1 MTREELQ
8 QKLRELEEM
17 KEAEMRLHESNL
29 CDINEKQREELAAVE
44 DRKHIFMHKIAGER
58 REIDSRMRHAVCEE
72 QVRYK
77 TENMRIENKRQ
88 QLFADY
94 KAQANDNE
102 KE

>member
-1 MTREELQ
+1 MQ

-29 CDINEKQREELAAVE
+29 CGITGKQREELAAVE
-44 DRKHIFMHKIAGER
+44 DKKLDFMRKIAGER

-94 KAQANDNE
+94 KAQTNE
-102 KE
+102 ECTD